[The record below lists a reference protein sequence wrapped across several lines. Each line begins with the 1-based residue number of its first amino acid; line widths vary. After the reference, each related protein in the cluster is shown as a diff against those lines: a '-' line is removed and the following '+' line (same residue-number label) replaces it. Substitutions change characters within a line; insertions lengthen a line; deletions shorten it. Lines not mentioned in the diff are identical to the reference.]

1 MYSIQQ
7 TIPFKWYSVAFGIP
21 HGCERVEIEGC
32 YSCLELDEF
41 LCVSKVPGSSVKV
54 LAGMV
59 LLASSS
65 SYHDDLETAKQ

>member
-1 MYSIQQ
+1 MGVKGSRLKTAIQ
-7 TIPFKWYSVAFGIP
+7 
-21 HGCERVEIEGC
+21 
-32 YSCLELDEF
+32 CLELDEF
-41 LCVSKVPGSSVKV
+41 LCVSKVSGSSAKV